1 MRLDKLLEKGK
12 SFKEINNIIK
22 YLPQPGWYY
31 DGLFIPVEL
40 LYERNILM
48 SSEKGIDNRIVS
60 KSDDF
65 EYIDI
70 ENSALVLDANYIM
83 PQGFI
88 NTKISKFI
96 LLDVKIIGMQAFRGS
111 KVKDFYI
118 ADTIESIS
126 IGTFMNIDNNFTIFC
141 EKSEKEVEN
150 NRQLV
155 SLSILKDKVRF
166 DSNIRTFLENNPFV

>member
-31 DGLFIPVEL
+31 NGSFIPIEL

-48 SSEKGIDNRIVS
+48 SSEKGIDKRIVA

-65 EYIDI
+65 EYIDMKD
-70 ENSALVLDANYIM
+70 STLVLDANYIW
-83 PQGFI
+83 PQGFM

-96 LLDVKIIGMQAFRGS
+96 LLDIKIIGMQAFRGS
-111 KVKDFYI
+111 KVKDFFI

-126 IGTFMNIDNNFTIFC
+126 IGTFMNIHNDFTIFC
-141 EKSEKEVEN
+141 EKSEKEVDDN
-150 NRQLV
+150 HQLV
-155 SLSILKDKVRF
+155 SLSILKDKVCF
-166 DSNIRTFLENNPFV
+166 DSNIRTFLENNPLT